1 VISDEYRK
9 EEQMR
14 KKTLFV
20 IGLLVAFLIIQGCTS
35 KPEQGLLSR
44 YFNAVTLNDNDTMSS
59 MALEPFQPEMT
70 SWKIVSIS
78 PEKIEPAT
86 LPDLNKAEIE
96 AKKAQDAQIGP
107 TLDADALLKD
117 AQYEKDTS
125 RSAAGKAAA
134 QRKIDELQVKYD
146 AENAKM
152 QAFRKAY
159 NSAKAA
165 AAAEEEMTMFS
176 LGERELPTVRELT
189 GNVHSKNL
197 EVAITTKAGGTKNYK
212 LLIKQYLLQ
221 DEVNKIPRRGQWKI
235 IRFEPLS

>member
-1 VISDEYRK
+1 
-9 EEQMR
+9 MR

-20 IGLLVAFLIIQGCTS
+20 IGLLVAFLAIQGCTS
-35 KPEQGLLSR
+35 SPEKSLLSR

-70 SWKIVSIS
+70 AWNIVSIGT
-78 PEKIEPAT
+78 EKIEPAK

-107 TLDADALLKD
+107 TIDADTLLKD

-134 QRKIDELQVKYD
+134 QRKIDELQAKYD

-152 QAFRKAY
+152 QALKKDY
-159 NSAKAA
+159 NTAKAA

-176 LGERELPTVRELT
+176 LGARELATVRELT
-189 GNVHSKNL
+189 GDVHSKDV
-197 EVAITTKAGGTKNYK
+197 EVAITTKAGGAKNYK
-212 LLIKQYLLQ
+212 LTMKQYLLK
-221 DEVNKIPRRGQWKI
+221 DEVNNIPHRGRWI
-235 IRFEPLS
+235 ILKFEPLS

>member
-1 VISDEYRK
+1 
-9 EEQMR
+9 MR

-20 IGLLVAFLIIQGCTS
+20 ICLLVAFLAIQGCTS
-35 KPEQGLLSR
+35 KPEKSLLSR

-70 SWKIVSIS
+70 SWSIVTIGE
-78 PEKIEPAT
+78 EKIEPAS
-86 LPDLNKAEIE
+86 LPALNKAEIE

-107 TLDADALLKD
+107 TIDADTLLKD

-146 AENAKM
+146 EENAKM
-152 QAFRKAY
+152 QALKKAY
-159 NSAKAA
+159 NAAKAA
-165 AAAEEEMTMFS
+165 AAAEEEMAIFS
-176 LGERELPTVRELT
+176 LGVRELANIRELT
-189 GNVHSKNL
+189 GTVHSKDV
-197 EVAITTKAGGTKNYK
+197 EVAITTPAGGSKNYR
-212 LLIKQYLLQ
+212 LNMRQYLLQ
-221 DEVNKIPRRGQWKI
+221 DEVNKLPHRGQWKI

>member
-1 VISDEYRK
+1 
-9 EEQMR
+9 MR

-20 IGLLVAFLIIQGCTS
+20 IGLLVAFLVIPGCS
-35 KPEQGLLSR
+35 PKPEKGLLAR

-59 MALEPFQPEMT
+59 MALEPFQPDMT
-70 SWKIVSIS
+70 SWNIVSIG
-78 PEKIEPAT
+78 PEKIEPAK

-107 TLDADALLKD
+107 TIDADTLLKD

-134 QRKIDELQVKYD
+134 QRKIDELQAKYD

-152 QAFRKAY
+152 QALKKDY
-159 NSAKAA
+159 NVAKAA

-176 LGERELPTVRELT
+176 LGARELPTVRELT
-189 GNVHSKNL
+189 GNVHSKDV
-197 EVAITTKAGGTKNYK
+197 EIGIKTKAGGMKNYK
-212 LLIKQYLLQ
+212 LIMKQYLLKN
-221 DEVNKIPRRGQWKI
+221 EVNNINHSGRWVI
-235 IRFEPLS
+235 IKFEPLS